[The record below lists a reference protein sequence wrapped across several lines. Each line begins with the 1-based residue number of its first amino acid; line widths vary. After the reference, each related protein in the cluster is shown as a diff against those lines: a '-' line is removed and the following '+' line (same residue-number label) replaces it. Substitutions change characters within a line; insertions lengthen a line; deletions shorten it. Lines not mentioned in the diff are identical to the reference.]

1 MIDYSSITLGRSDAI
16 DPSRLSFDEKESLV
30 DSLYALHSRIFDGV
44 ERSEFVAYVVDS
56 PADWTRI
63 QIYKNSTNEWI
74 GYCAVHRFNKLAF
87 GRPCMIFRAEAGI
100 LREYRG
106 RSQTL
111 WFGFSEAIKYRIKH
125 PFCDLYYLGCF
136 VHPSVFYMFSRYFQ
150 EYYPHTDT
158 VIPERIKAL
167 MLELAKMFNIEP
179 VDAPDSLVRRVGWR
193 TKESAEDRGFW
204 QHHAHPMV
212 RYYIKTNP
220 GYINGNGLLIMVPLT
235 FGNIFISLFRFMK
248 NKLVRHF
255 SR

>member
-1 MIDYSSITLGRSDAI
+1 
-16 DPSRLSFDEKESLV
+16 
-30 DSLYALHSRIFDGV
+30 
-44 ERSEFVAYVVDS
+44 
-56 PADWTRI
+56 
-63 QIYKNSTNEWI
+63 
-74 GYCAVHRFNKLAF
+74 
-87 GRPCMIFRAEAGI
+87 
-100 LREYRG
+100 
-106 RSQTL
+106 
-111 WFGFSEAIKYRIKH
+111 
-125 PFCDLYYLGCF
+125 
-136 VHPSVFYMFSRYFQ
+136 
-150 EYYPHTDT
+150 
-158 VIPERIKAL
+158 

-212 RYYIKTNP
+212 RFYIKTNP